1 MMILWPRSKVTTSA
15 TQLGAHEW
23 LMYLRA
29 AVQRWLTSNTRRALP
44 TCPLTARAPTDTDS
58 GAAAGPQR
66 PSRPGS
72 PALAVNVLTLDCQ
85 GIPKRTGRM

>member
-1 MMILWPRSKVTTSA
+1 MILWPRSKVTTSA

-29 AVQRWLTSNTRRALP
+29 AVQRWLTSNTGRALP
-44 TCPLTARAPTDTDS
+44 TCPLTARVPMDTDS
-58 GAAAGPQR
+58 RAAAGPQH
-66 PSRPGS
+66 PGQPGS
-72 PALAVNVLTLDCQ
+72 PALAVTVLTPDRQ